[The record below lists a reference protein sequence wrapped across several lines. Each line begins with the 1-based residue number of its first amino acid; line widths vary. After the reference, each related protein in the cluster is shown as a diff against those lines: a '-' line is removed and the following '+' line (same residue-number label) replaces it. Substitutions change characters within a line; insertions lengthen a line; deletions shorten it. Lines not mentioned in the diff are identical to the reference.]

1 VLDALGWVSVG
12 LAGAT
17 GLFVAVLVARRI
29 FLARGERS
37 HAESEERLRP
47 FALALLDGEPAPVL
61 SQHEAEV
68 FASIVA
74 RYSAQI
80 RGEAEREIARF
91 FEGSGAVANSLEA
104 LHDRR
109 AWRRAE
115 AAYALGDMA
124 STQAIPPL
132 LEALSDSSRDVRGA
146 AARSLGRL
154 GADAAVVPLVRAIA
168 HEEIPRGVAGQALL
182 ELGDATLPALRAL
195 TADEDPDLRE
205 TAVELL
211 GILGSPADE
220 AILVQRLRDSSA
232 EVRARATRALGRLAA
247 ADAADAVRAALQ
259 DRIPFV
265 RAAAARAIGEI
276 GDRASAAALLELAAK
291 DSYDPAQSAARALAR
306 VDARLLQDADRRR
319 SGPHVAEFADRAAA
333 GL

>member
-1 VLDALGWVSVG
+1 VLDLFGLVSVG

-17 GLFVAVLVARRI
+17 GLFVAVLVARRVW
-29 FLARGERS
+29 LTRGERS
-37 HAESEERLRP
+37 RAESEERLRP
-47 FALALLDGEPAPVL
+47 FALALLDGEPAPAL
-61 SQHEAEV
+61 SPREAEV

-80 RGEAEREIARF
+80 RGEAEREIARY
-91 FEGSGAVANSLEA
+91 FEGSGAVGTSLEA

-124 STQAIPPL
+124 STRAIPPL
-132 LEALSDSSRDVRGA
+132 LEALSDPSRDVRGA

-154 GADAAVVPLVRAIA
+154 GADAAVEPLVRALA
-168 HEEIPRGVAGQALL
+168 HEEIPRGVAGHALL
-182 ELGDATLPALRAL
+182 ELGESALPALRLL
-195 TADEDPDLRE
+195 TADEDSGLRE

-220 AILVQRLRDSSA
+220 EILVQRLRDSSA

-247 ADAADAVRAALQ
+247 SQAADAVRAALH

-276 GDRASAAALLELAAK
+276 GDRASADALLELAAEE
-291 DSYDPAQSAARALAR
+291 SYDPAQSAARALAR
-306 VDARLLQDADRRR
+306 VDARALQEADRRG
-319 SGPHVAEFADRAAA
+319 SGPHVAEFADRVAA

>member
-1 VLDALGWVSVG
+1 MLDLFGWVSVG

-29 FLARGERS
+29 WLMRDERS
-37 HAESEERLRP
+37 RAESEERLRP
-47 FALALLDGEPAPVL
+47 FALALLDGEPAPAL
-61 SQHEAEV
+61 STRDAEV

-74 RYSAQI
+74 RYSAHI
-80 RGEAEREIARF
+80 RGEAEREIGRF
-91 FEGSGAVANSLEA
+91 FEESGAVESSLAA
-104 LHDRR
+104 LRDRR

-132 LEALSDSSRDVRGA
+132 LRALSDSSRDVRGA

-154 GADAAVVPLVRAIA
+154 GADAAVEPLVRALA
-168 HEEIPRGVAGQALL
+168 HEEVPRSVAGQALL
-182 ELGDATLPALRAL
+182 ELGDATLPALRVLA
-195 TADEDPDLRE
+195 TDEDAGLRE

-220 AILVQRLRDSSA
+220 PILVQRLRDSSA

-247 ADAADAVRAALQ
+247 AKSADAVRTALE

-276 GDRASAAALLELAAK
+276 GDRGSAGALLELAEDGSHDA
-291 DSYDPAQSAARALAR
+291 AQAAARALAR
-306 VDARLLQDADRRR
+306 VDARILQEADRRR
-319 SGPHVAEFADRAAA
+319 SGPHVAEFADRVAA